1 MHINQFHYG
10 CHRFFLTV
18 GLVWVGLIIGLSPSY
33 AASVLVLGDSLS
45 AGYGMP
51 VEQGW
56 VSLWQQRL
64 QASQSE
70 HKLIN
75 ASISGETSAGGLA
88 RLPALLQQH
97 QPQWLIIEL
106 GANDALR
113 GQDLKRLEKNLATMI
128 LLAQAQS
135 TQILLLGI
143 QLPTNY
149 GDVFNQRLLGVYQRL
164 ALTHHI
170 LLDPFFLADVALQPN
185 GLQLDGLHPTAAAQQ
200 SIMMRVS
207 SVLAEY
213 VK

>member
-1 MHINQFHYG
+1 VWF
-10 CHRFFLTV
+10 
-18 GLVWVGLIIGLSPSY
+18 GLLIGLSPSY

-128 LLAQAQS
+128 LLAQAQN
-135 TQILLLGI
+135 TQVLLLGI

-164 ALTHHI
+164 ALTHHT

-207 SVLAEY
+207 SILAEY
-213 VK
+213 IK

>member
-1 MHINQFHYG
+1 MVINQFQYG

-18 GLVWVGLIIGLSPSY
+18 GLVWFGLLIGLSPSY

-135 TQILLLGI
+135 TQVLLLGI

-164 ALTHHI
+164 ALTHHT

-185 GLQLDGLHPTAAAQQ
+185 GLQLDGLHPTVAAQR
-200 SIMMRVS
+200 SIMKRVTDI
-207 SVLAEY
+207 LAEY
-213 VK
+213 IK